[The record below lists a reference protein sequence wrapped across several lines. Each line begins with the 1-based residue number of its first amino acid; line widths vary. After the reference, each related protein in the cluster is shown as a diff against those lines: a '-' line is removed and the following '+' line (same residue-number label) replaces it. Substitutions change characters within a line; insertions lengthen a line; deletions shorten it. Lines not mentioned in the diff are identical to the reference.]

1 MFISPET
8 CFGLKKKLHCTST
21 GAFVHLPGL
30 VPRNTACSASVFK
43 FDIYCPVIQNILWL
57 FLAQKLGLVEAPK
70 PVLSE
75 NEWKAVKY
83 QSNDRED
90 SKQPCVIC
98 KEDFGTGE
106 QVKL

>member
-1 MFISPET
+1 M
-8 CFGLKKKLHCTST
+8 
-21 GAFVHLPGL
+21 
-30 VPRNTACSASVFK
+30 
-43 FDIYCPVIQNILWL
+43 
-57 FLAQKLGLVEAPK
+57 GLVEAPK